1 MVSVVGA
8 DGGVARSRESWSLA
22 PHRARRGGHADLGGK
37 DLVDDAVVL
46 GLLGGHEEIAVA
58 VVLDLLDGLRRGA
71 TRAGGGWGGRRD
83 GQSVG
88 VGPGVPRRGGRAV
101 RFGAG
106 RGRGRGE
113 RRLAGV
119 VGDVLAQQRADEEDL
134 LGLDL
139 NVRRLQ

>member
-46 GLLGGHEEIAVA
+46 GLLGGHEEVAVA
-58 VVLDLLDGLRRGA
+58 VVLDLLDGLAR
-71 TRAGGGWGGRRD
+71 
-83 GQSVG
+83 
-88 VGPGVPRRGGRAV
+88 
-101 RFGAG
+101 
-106 RGRGRGE
+106 
-113 RRLAGV
+113 V
-119 VGDVLAQQRADEEDL
+119 VGDVLAEQGADEEDL